1 MDIDII
7 GLTETKINEKQSKIT
22 LNNKKNYK
30 SWWTGLNDNSYTG
43 GVGIAVKTGLDK
55 HVTNV
60 IKRLGR
66 LISIDL
72 YFKGKR
78 ITRVI
83 NIYINANKKDKAER
97 ENLID
102 ELIILIKE
110 AQNRNFNIIVMG
122 DMNADIEKY
131 DKKQIIA
138 TKGKYRIIQTL
149 RNRGLHDTHA
159 IFNNGSI

>member
-1 MDIDII
+1 MNNRN
-7 GLTETKINEKQSKIT
+7 KNQRKQSKIT
-22 LNNKKNYK
+22 LNNKKSYR

-78 ITRVI
+78 ITRII
-83 NIYINANKKDKAER
+83 NIYINANEKDKTER

-102 ELIILIKE
+102 ELIILI
-110 AQNRNFNIIVMG
+110 
-122 DMNADIEKY
+122 
-131 DKKQIIA
+131 
-138 TKGKYRIIQTL
+138 
-149 RNRGLHDTHA
+149 
-159 IFNNGSI
+159 